1 MTLNFKSWA
10 VAWGG
15 RGYGAGDTFLRPY
28 FWNSIKMVV
37 PAVVL
42 STFIGAMTGYVLTK
56 WRFKGD
62 SWIFLF
68 LLFGCFI
75 PFQAI
80 LLPMART
87 LGVLGISNSILG
99 LVLVHTVYGIPFT
112 TLFFRNYYVSIPS
125 ELIKAARIDGAGFF
139 KIFFKI
145 LLPISAPIIVVTV
158 IWQFT
163 QIWNDFLFGA
173 TFSFGKAAPIQVALN
188 NMVLSSTSVKEYNV
202 DMASAIIAGI
212 PTLIVYVLAGKYF
225 HKRINFRS
233 SERIIMKTLKIED
246 LSKNFGSTE
255 VLKKINLEIDEGN
268 FLVLLGPSGCGKSTL
283 LNIIA
288 GLETINEGNVYI
300 DDYNV
305 SKVEPKDRNI
315 AMVFQSYALYPSMNV
330 KENMVFGLKQAKTSK
345 EKIEEQLKKVS
356 TFLQVDELLNR
367 KPSQLSGGQRQRVA
381 IGRALVREPRI
392 FLFDEPLS
400 NLDAKLRV
408 EMRREIKKLHQRLKT
423 TVVYVTHDQ
432 TEAMSLGT
440 KIAIMNHG
448 VIQQNDTPEII
459 YHKPSNTFVADF
471 IGSPSMNLI
480 KGNLIQN
487 SKKISFVAEGSDN
500 SIQIPMN
507 DYNFDKKIEF
517 NNKEVYFGIRPEHI
531 HFKKSNE
538 NDFEVKLRA
547 DLSEYIGHEQI
558 VTFNYSNQEILAKF
572 ASTIKIEMNK
582 EMSLYFDLSHISLF
596 DKSSKERI

>member
-1 MTLNFKSWA
+1 
-10 VAWGG
+10 
-15 RGYGAGDTFLRPY
+15 
-28 FWNSIKMVV
+28 
-37 PAVVL
+37 
-42 STFIGAMTGYVLTK
+42 
-56 WRFKGD
+56 
-62 SWIFLF
+62 
-68 LLFGCFI
+68 
-75 PFQAI
+75 
-80 LLPMART
+80 
-87 LGVLGISNSILG
+87 
-99 LVLVHTVYGIPFT
+99 
-112 TLFFRNYYVSIPS
+112 
-125 ELIKAARIDGAGFF
+125 
-139 KIFFKI
+139 
-145 LLPISAPIIVVTV
+145 
-158 IWQFT
+158 
-163 QIWNDFLFGA
+163 
-173 TFSFGKAAPIQVALN
+173 
-188 NMVLSSTSVKEYNV
+188 
-202 DMASAIIAGI
+202 
-212 PTLIVYVLAGKYF
+212 
-225 HKRINFRS
+225 
-233 SERIIMKTLKIED
+233 MKTLKIED

-330 KENMVFGLKQAKTSK
+330 KENMIFGLKQAKTSK

-356 TFLQVDELLNR
+356 SFLQVDSLLER

-408 EMRREIKKLHQRLKT
+408 EMRREIKKLHQQLKT

-459 YHKPSNTFVADF
+459 YNKPSNTFVADF

-480 KGNLIQN
+480 KGNLKQN
-487 SKKISFVAEGSDN
+487 ADNISFIAEGSN
-500 SIQIPMN
+500 LEIPIKHYDFKN
-507 DYNFDKKIEF
+507 KSELS
-517 NNKEVYFGIRPEHI
+517 NNEVYFGIRPEHI
-531 HFKKSNE
+531 YFKKLNE
-538 NDFEVKLRA
+538 DDLEINLRA

-558 VTFNYSNQEILAKF
+558 VTFNFSNQEILAKF
-572 ASTIKIEMNK
+572 PSTINVELNK
-582 EMSLYFDLSHISLF
+582 ETKLYVDLTQVSLF
-596 DKSSKERI
+596 DSKNEERI

>member
-1 MTLNFKSWA
+1 
-10 VAWGG
+10 
-15 RGYGAGDTFLRPY
+15 
-28 FWNSIKMVV
+28 
-37 PAVVL
+37 
-42 STFIGAMTGYVLTK
+42 
-56 WRFKGD
+56 
-62 SWIFLF
+62 
-68 LLFGCFI
+68 
-75 PFQAI
+75 
-80 LLPMART
+80 
-87 LGVLGISNSILG
+87 
-99 LVLVHTVYGIPFT
+99 
-112 TLFFRNYYVSIPS
+112 
-125 ELIKAARIDGAGFF
+125 
-139 KIFFKI
+139 
-145 LLPISAPIIVVTV
+145 
-158 IWQFT
+158 
-163 QIWNDFLFGA
+163 
-173 TFSFGKAAPIQVALN
+173 
-188 NMVLSSTSVKEYNV
+188 
-202 DMASAIIAGI
+202 
-212 PTLIVYVLAGKYF
+212 
-225 HKRINFRS
+225 
-233 SERIIMKTLKIED
+233 MKTLKIEE
-246 LSKNFGSTE
+246 LSKNFGTTE

-345 EKIEEQLKKVS
+345 EKIEEQLTKVS
-356 TFLQVDELLNR
+356 SFLQVDELLNR

-408 EMRREIKKLHQRLKT
+408 EMRREIKKLHQKLKT

-448 VIQQNDTPEII
+448 VIQQNESPEII
-459 YHKPSNTFVADF
+459 YNKPSNTFVADF

-480 KGNLIQN
+480 KGKLNEN
-487 SKKISFVAEGSDN
+487 SDKISFTAEGANFDIPIN
-500 SIQIPMN
+500 S
-507 DYNFDKKIEF
+507 YNFNNTSEL

-531 HFKKSNE
+531 YFKKSNE
-538 NDFEVKLRA
+538 GDFEVNLRA

-558 VTFNYSNQEILAKF
+558 MTFDLANQELLAKF
-572 ASTIKIEMNK
+572 PSTIKIELNK
-582 EMSLYFDLSHISLF
+582 ETKLYFDLTQVSLF
-596 DKSSKERI
+596 DSITQERL

>member
-1 MTLNFKSWA
+1 
-10 VAWGG
+10 
-15 RGYGAGDTFLRPY
+15 
-28 FWNSIKMVV
+28 
-37 PAVVL
+37 
-42 STFIGAMTGYVLTK
+42 
-56 WRFKGD
+56 
-62 SWIFLF
+62 
-68 LLFGCFI
+68 
-75 PFQAI
+75 
-80 LLPMART
+80 
-87 LGVLGISNSILG
+87 
-99 LVLVHTVYGIPFT
+99 
-112 TLFFRNYYVSIPS
+112 
-125 ELIKAARIDGAGFF
+125 
-139 KIFFKI
+139 
-145 LLPISAPIIVVTV
+145 
-158 IWQFT
+158 
-163 QIWNDFLFGA
+163 
-173 TFSFGKAAPIQVALN
+173 
-188 NMVLSSTSVKEYNV
+188 
-202 DMASAIIAGI
+202 
-212 PTLIVYVLAGKYF
+212 
-225 HKRINFRS
+225 
-233 SERIIMKTLKIED
+233 MKTLKIEE

-330 KENMVFGLKQAKTSK
+330 KENMIFGLKQAKTSK

-356 TFLQVDELLNR
+356 SFLQVDSLLER

-408 EMRREIKKLHQRLKT
+408 EMRREIKKLHQQLKT

-448 VIQQNDTPEII
+448 VIQQNDTPENI
-459 YHKPSNTFVADF
+459 YNKPSNTFVADF

-480 KGNLIQN
+480 KGNLKQN
-487 SKKISFVAEGSDN
+487 TDKVSFVAEGSDLEVPIKN
-500 SIQIPMN
+500 Y
-507 DYNFDKKIEF
+507 DFKKTSELS
-517 NNKEVYFGIRPEHI
+517 NKEVYFGIRPEHI
-531 HFKKSNE
+531 YFKKLNE
-538 NDFEVKLRA
+538 DDLEINLRA

-558 VTFNYSNQEILAKF
+558 VTFNYSNQELLAKF
-572 ASTIKIEMNK
+572 PSTINVELNK
-582 EMSLYFDLSHISLF
+582 ETKLYFDLTQVSLF
-596 DKSSKERI
+596 DSKNEERI

>member
-1 MTLNFKSWA
+1 
-10 VAWGG
+10 
-15 RGYGAGDTFLRPY
+15 
-28 FWNSIKMVV
+28 
-37 PAVVL
+37 
-42 STFIGAMTGYVLTK
+42 
-56 WRFKGD
+56 
-62 SWIFLF
+62 
-68 LLFGCFI
+68 
-75 PFQAI
+75 
-80 LLPMART
+80 
-87 LGVLGISNSILG
+87 
-99 LVLVHTVYGIPFT
+99 
-112 TLFFRNYYVSIPS
+112 
-125 ELIKAARIDGAGFF
+125 
-139 KIFFKI
+139 
-145 LLPISAPIIVVTV
+145 
-158 IWQFT
+158 
-163 QIWNDFLFGA
+163 
-173 TFSFGKAAPIQVALN
+173 
-188 NMVLSSTSVKEYNV
+188 
-202 DMASAIIAGI
+202 
-212 PTLIVYVLAGKYF
+212 
-225 HKRINFRS
+225 
-233 SERIIMKTLKIED
+233 MKTLKIED
-246 LSKNFGSTE
+246 LSKNFGPTE
-255 VLKKINLEIDEGN
+255 VLKKINLDIDEGN

-300 DDYNV
+300 DDYDV

-330 KENMVFGLKQAKTSK
+330 KENITFGLKQAKTSK

-356 TFLQVDELLNR
+356 SFLQVDELLNR

-408 EMRREIKKLHQRLKT
+408 EMRREIKKLHQTLKT

-459 YHKPSNTFVADF
+459 YNKPNNTFVADF

-480 KGNLIQN
+480 KGNLVQN
-487 SKKISFVAEGSDN
+487 SNKISFVAEGSDN

-507 DYNFDKKIEF
+507 NYNFDKKIEF
-517 NNKEVYFGIRPEHI
+517 NNKEIYFGIRPEHI

-538 NDFEVKLRA
+538 NDFEIKLRA

-572 ASTIKIEMNK
+572 ASTIKIQMNK

>member
-1 MTLNFKSWA
+1 
-10 VAWGG
+10 
-15 RGYGAGDTFLRPY
+15 
-28 FWNSIKMVV
+28 
-37 PAVVL
+37 
-42 STFIGAMTGYVLTK
+42 
-56 WRFKGD
+56 
-62 SWIFLF
+62 
-68 LLFGCFI
+68 
-75 PFQAI
+75 
-80 LLPMART
+80 
-87 LGVLGISNSILG
+87 
-99 LVLVHTVYGIPFT
+99 
-112 TLFFRNYYVSIPS
+112 
-125 ELIKAARIDGAGFF
+125 
-139 KIFFKI
+139 
-145 LLPISAPIIVVTV
+145 
-158 IWQFT
+158 
-163 QIWNDFLFGA
+163 
-173 TFSFGKAAPIQVALN
+173 
-188 NMVLSSTSVKEYNV
+188 
-202 DMASAIIAGI
+202 
-212 PTLIVYVLAGKYF
+212 
-225 HKRINFRS
+225 
-233 SERIIMKTLKIED
+233 MKTLKIEE
-246 LSKNFGSTE
+246 LSKNFGTTE

-356 TFLQVDELLNR
+356 SFLQVDELLNR

-408 EMRREIKKLHQRLKT
+408 EMRREIKKLHQKLKT

-448 VIQQNDTPEII
+448 VIQQNESPEII
-459 YHKPSNTFVADF
+459 YNKPSNTFVADF

-480 KGNLIQN
+480 KGNLKETSGEILFKA
-487 SKKISFVAEGSDN
+487 SGSN
-500 SIQIPMN
+500 FEIPIKDYEFKDKSNLN
-507 DYNFDKKIEF
+507 D
-517 NNKEVYFGIRPEHI
+517 KEVFFGLRPEHI
-531 HFKKSNE
+531 FFKKSND
-538 NDFEVKLRA
+538 NDFEITLRA

-558 VTFNYSNQEILAKF
+558 MTFDYANQEILAKF
-572 ASTIKIEMNK
+572 PSTIKIELAK
-582 EMSLYFDLSHISLF
+582 ETKLYFDLTQISLF
-596 DKSSKERI
+596 DAQTEERI

>member
-1 MTLNFKSWA
+1 
-10 VAWGG
+10 
-15 RGYGAGDTFLRPY
+15 
-28 FWNSIKMVV
+28 
-37 PAVVL
+37 
-42 STFIGAMTGYVLTK
+42 
-56 WRFKGD
+56 
-62 SWIFLF
+62 
-68 LLFGCFI
+68 
-75 PFQAI
+75 
-80 LLPMART
+80 
-87 LGVLGISNSILG
+87 
-99 LVLVHTVYGIPFT
+99 
-112 TLFFRNYYVSIPS
+112 
-125 ELIKAARIDGAGFF
+125 
-139 KIFFKI
+139 
-145 LLPISAPIIVVTV
+145 
-158 IWQFT
+158 
-163 QIWNDFLFGA
+163 
-173 TFSFGKAAPIQVALN
+173 
-188 NMVLSSTSVKEYNV
+188 
-202 DMASAIIAGI
+202 
-212 PTLIVYVLAGKYF
+212 
-225 HKRINFRS
+225 
-233 SERIIMKTLKIED
+233 MKTLKIEE

-330 KENMVFGLKQAKTSK
+330 KENMIFGLKQAKTSK

-356 TFLQVDELLNR
+356 SFLQVDSLLER

-408 EMRREIKKLHQRLKT
+408 EMRREIKKLHQQLKT

-448 VIQQNDTPEII
+448 VIQQNDTPENI
-459 YHKPSNTFVADF
+459 YNKPSNTFVADF

-480 KGNLIQN
+480 KGNLKQN
-487 SKKISFVAEGSDN
+487 TDNFSFIAEGSN
-500 SIQIPMN
+500 LEIPIKHY
-507 DYNFDKKIEF
+507 DFKKKSELG
-517 NNKEVYFGIRPEHI
+517 NKEVYFGIRPEHI
-531 HFKKSNE
+531 YFKKLNE
-538 NDFEVKLRA
+538 DDLEINLSA

-572 ASTIKIEMNK
+572 PSTIKIELNK
-582 EMSLYFDLSHISLF
+582 ETKLYFDLTQVSLF
-596 DKSSKERI
+596 DSKSEERI